1 VISAKGPGGIVKAK
15 IFLVAIVAM
24 LLISPAAHAQSG
36 PEEGGHEFQL
46 WTSGGHAVSGSTS
59 ADGVWSFGGRMGFIL
74 TKPHGPGFLRGRLEY
89 AADLIPVFY
98 VFQPGHNAFGAS
110 FDPVVLKWNFDT
122 GGRVVPY
129 IETAGG
135 VLFSNM
141 TVPTG
146 TSRVNFTPQAA
157 AGLHFLG
164 DRFNWSVEIRYE
176 HISNAGLASPN
187 PGINTIQARIGVGL
201 FTHRRH

>member
-1 VISAKGPGGIVKAK
+1 
-15 IFLVAIVAM
+15 
-24 LLISPAAHAQSG
+24 
-36 PEEGGHEFQL
+36 
-46 WTSGGHAVSGSTS
+46 
-59 ADGVWSFGGRMGFIL
+59 MGFIL
-74 TKPHGPGFLRGRLEY
+74 TKPHGPGFLRGRFEY

-157 AGLHFLG
+157 IGLHFLG
-164 DRFNWSVEIRYE
+164 ERFNWSVEIRYE